1 MFETKWN
8 YLPNSTFDTLGFNG
22 VNTVTSYDNLI
33 TSAAYVN
40 SLKSGIKGKF
50 SLIDDLTER
59 FKSMN

>member
-8 YLPNSTFDTLGFNG
+8 YLPNSTYDTLDFNS
-22 VNTVTSYDNLI
+22 VNTVTRYDNII

-50 SLIDDLTER
+50 SAINDLIL
-59 FKSMN
+59 MV